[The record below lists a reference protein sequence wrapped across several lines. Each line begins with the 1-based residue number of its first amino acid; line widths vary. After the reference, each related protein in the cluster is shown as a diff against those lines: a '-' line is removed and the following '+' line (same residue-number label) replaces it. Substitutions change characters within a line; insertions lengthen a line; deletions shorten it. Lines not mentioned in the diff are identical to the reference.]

1 MRGAKLGSMDWSYT
15 VKEYVQ
21 VEEESTIK
29 HEYIDGTIRA
39 MSGGTL
45 AHARMQV
52 TLGAILMRQL
62 EGRRCNVYSSDGR
75 VRVRGRSIITYPDLA
90 VSCGKLEV
98 DTEDPHAQ
106 LTPTVLVE
114 ITSPSSERY
123 DRGLKYGYY
132 QGIGSLREYVIVSHR
147 EPLIEVFRPGSDGTW
162 HRAEHARAGGAVTL
176 LSIECRIEVDEV
188 YRDRQDGPSS

>member
-1 MRGAKLGSMDWSYT
+1 MSSAKLKRMDWSHT
-15 VKEYVQ
+15 VQEYVRF
-21 VEEESTIK
+21 EEESTTK
-29 HEYIDGTIRA
+29 HEYINGTIRA

-45 AHARMQV
+45 AHARIQAS
-52 TLGAILMRQL
+52 LAAILMRQL

-114 ITSPSSERY
+114 VTSPSSESY
-123 DRGLKYGYY
+123 DRGKKFVYY

-162 HRAEHARAGGAVTL
+162 HLADRATAGGEITL
-176 LSIECRIEVDEV
+176 TSLECRVAVDDV
-188 YRDRQDGPSS
+188 YRDRQAADS

>member
-1 MRGAKLGSMDWSYT
+1 MDWSHT
-15 VKEYVQ
+15 VQEYVRF
-21 VEEESTIK
+21 EEESTTK

-45 AHARMQV
+45 AHARMQASLAMI
-52 TLGAILMRQL
+52 LGRQL

-123 DRGLKYGYY
+123 DRGLKYSYY

-147 EPLIEVFRPGSDGTW
+147 EPRIEVFRPAGDGTW
-162 HRAEHARAGGAVTL
+162 NLAERATAGGSVTL
-176 LSIECRIEVDEV
+176 VSIECQVDVDEV
-188 YRDRQDGPSS
+188 YRDRQVGES